1 MIRNKYKTK
10 PMSLDEQQI
19 YCQLETAPRH
29 PINDVREGQ
38 IKRQYLFTGTTAKTK
53 EQAKHES

>member
-1 MIRNKYKTK
+1 
-10 PMSLDEQQI
+10 MSLDEQQI
-19 YCQLETAPRH
+19 YYCQLETAPRH